1 MKVTVSAFV
10 HPTESIESVERAIKN
25 IFPDALLQLEK
36 GEKNKLV
43 GTASLQRLQ
52 ELLRRQK
59 IRDTARMELLNS
71 KVGDKI
77 EFVLN
82 KQVAYVG
89 KVNFGEDSLGGI
101 CVSIEAEDVEKLID
115 WLVSKTEDKR

>member
-10 HPTESIESVERAIKN
+10 HPTESIEKVERAIKN
-25 IFPDALLQLEK
+25 IFPDALLRLEK

-52 ELLRRQK
+52 ELLRKQK
-59 IRDTARMELLNS
+59 IRDTARTELFKS
-71 KVGDKI
+71 KAGDKI

-89 KVNFGEDSLGGI
+89 KVNFGKDSLGGI
-101 CVSIEAEDVEKLID
+101 CVSIEAEDAEKLID

>member
-25 IFPDALLQLEK
+25 IFPDALLRLEK